1 MNGESMR
8 PQREIYCPLVPFDQ
22 DISKMSPTDLR
33 AHAAAYPNAEYPP
46 ARWAGDGMDGLKL
59 ADGTPFGPPEQDD
72 LDALL
77 ALDGGESRGISNKT
91 VVDLGA
97 LVQAFEGRCLA
108 RLGEDARRW
117 PALGVLRCPIKK
129 CNIEGAILRAD
140 LRILCCVFLGASK
153 IAFTRLEQGV
163 NLLGSLFA
171 ERVNFSG
178 AHFQEKAHFP
188 ATTFLGGVRFY
199 EARFDG
205 DTRFNETVFNGSL
218 CLEHTRFA
226 EALDLSKAILRGVT
240 WIDIKGIRVSGRT
253 SLSGD
258 LKIDFEE
265 IQGRILGE
273 FGERLS
279 APDDGTPSASR
290 RERTESLLYA
300 ADQYSTL
307 AGNFA
312 ASTGPSS
319 WRASDYC
326 HSRYLDLYR
335 RISWLRG
342 HYWPWAKS
350 LFFKL
355 VLGNGIWVKYP
366 FLSAACVILGFG
378 LMYGLALDHLIRS
391 DSCVLPPADG
401 AAAVTPPNGQGVA
414 CLADIGPWYARGLT
428 AVYYS
433 VITFATVG
441 YGDWHPVGW
450 ARFFAAAEALCGVT
464 LMSAFTVVLVRK
476 IIR

>member
-1 MNGESMR
+1 
-8 PQREIYCPLVPFDQ
+8 
-22 DISKMSPTDLR
+22 MSPADLR
-33 AHAAAYPNAEYPP
+33 AHAARYPSAEYLPV
-46 ARWAGDGMDGLKL
+46 RWEGDGMDGLKM
-59 ADGTPFGPPEQDD
+59 ADGSPFGPAEGDD
-72 LDALL
+72 LEALL
-77 ALDGGESRGISNKT
+77 APEGGEPCGISNKT

-117 PALGVLRCPIKK
+117 PALSLLRCPIKK
-129 CNIEGAILRAD
+129 CNIEGATIRAD

-163 NLLGSLFA
+163 NLLGCLFA
-171 ERVNFSG
+171 ERANFSG
-178 AHFQEKAHFP
+178 VHFEDKAHFP

-205 DTRFNETVFNGSL
+205 DTRFNETVFNGPL
-218 CLEHTRFA
+218 CFEHTRLA
-226 EALDLSKAILRGVT
+226 EALDLSKAILKGVT
-240 WIDIKGIRVSGRT
+240 WIDIKGIRVAGRT

-265 IQGRILGE
+265 IRGRILGE

-279 APDDGTPSASR
+279 SPDEGTPSASR
-290 RERTESLLYA
+290 RERTEALLYA

-342 HYWPWAKS
+342 SYWPWAKS
-350 LFFKL
+350 LFFK
-355 VLGNGIWVKYP
+355 VILGNGIWVKFP
-366 FLSAACVILGFG
+366 FLSAAAVIVGFG
-378 LMYGLALDHLIRS
+378 LIFGLALAPLIRTDNS
-391 DSCVLPPADG
+391 VLPLGVSAAGPDG
-401 AAAVTPPNGQGVA
+401 GDAPGRIL
-414 CLADIGPWYARGLT
+414 CLADMHPWYVRVMT

-450 ARFFAAAEALCGVT
+450 ARLFAAVEALSGVT

>member
-1 MNGESMR
+1 MR
-8 PQREIYCPLVPFDQ
+8 TQRAICCPNVPFDA
-22 DISKMSPTDLR
+22 DISRMSPAGLR
-33 AHAAAYPNAEYPP
+33 AHAATYPNAEYPP
-46 ARWAGDGMDGLKL
+46 ARWQGDGMDGLKL
-59 ADGTPFGPPEQDD
+59 ADGTPFGPPEEDD
-72 LDALL
+72 LEGLFAP
-77 ALDGGESRGISNKT
+77 DGGEVRGISSKT
-91 VVDLGA
+91 VMDLGA
-97 LVQAFEGRCLA
+97 LIQAFEARCLA

-117 PALGVLRCPIKK
+117 PALSLLRCPVRK
-129 CNIEGAILRAD
+129 CSIDGATVRGD
-140 LRILCCVFLGASK
+140 LRILCCVFLGEVK
-153 IAFTRLEQGV
+153 VAFTRLERGLD
-163 NLLGSLFA
+163 LLGSLFA
-171 ERVNFSG
+171 ARANFSG
-178 AHFQEKAHFP
+178 AQFQEKAHFP

-205 DTRFNETVFNGSL
+205 ETRFNETIFNGPL

-226 EALDLSKAILRGVT
+226 EAVDLSKAILRGVT

-265 IQGRILGE
+265 VRGRILGE

-279 APDDGTPSASR
+279 YPDDGTPSANR
-290 RERTESLLYA
+290 RERTEALLYA

-312 ASTGPSS
+312 ASTGPGS

-342 HYWPWAKS
+342 QWWPWAKS
-350 LFFKL
+350 LFFK
-355 VLGNGIWVKYP
+355 VILGNGIWVKYP
-366 FLSAACVILGFG
+366 FLTAACTILGFG
-378 LMYGLALDHLIRS
+378 LLYAFLLAPLIRTDNS
-391 DSCVLPPADG
+391 VLPLEAS
-401 AAAVTPPNGQGVA
+401 AAASASDPPQVR
-414 CLADIGPWYARGLT
+414 CLADMQPIYVRLAT

-450 ARFFAAAEALCGVT
+450 ARLFAAIEALSGVT